1 MAVSKLVS
9 SCQSIGGESDQPD
22 PHISTTLEHIRS
34 IYAAR
39 LAICELNEAG
49 AAVPT
54 TCQSITMRMP
64 QKKGI
69 FRLPSGYKTHFNAAE
84 TVTKGQLESCLRS
97 LESRPQWWTS
107 YSNSRQNAVVI
118 CQAARFENEREE
130 IIALH
135 RSIIEG
141 SIKLDRGL
149 QEALKEAAAGSFRYK
164 EFIHAVED
172 MRSKLVGSME
182 ETELHF
188 KTTFEKLVLDMSA
201 YVSSI
206 IEPMV
211 SAIRGLHG
219 SAASLDRNIAN
230 AVEDVSKLQHILK
243 LFHEEGTAW
252 SQQQA
257 LTRQQDALSMSQLFS
272 SLHSN
277 LDTLLQGDMEKLS
290 NKVENFNSALE
301 WLAGRFAQILEQEQ
315 DISKRLSDVESALTG
330 SQMIAEDL
338 RSAQLG
344 QTELLEH
351 LLTNM
356 RIAQALADKQT
367 AAAANLQAMVDDVA
381 ERYREVP
388 AFRGLFGSYPAQ
400 TVYSLLIGFVGAQ
413 SLKAATVLLVVA
425 IYHIAT
431 TNML

>member
-1 MAVSKLVS
+1 
-9 SCQSIGGESDQPD
+9 
-22 PHISTTLEHIRS
+22 
-34 IYAAR
+34 
-39 LAICELNEAG
+39 
-49 AAVPT
+49 
-54 TCQSITMRMP
+54 MRMP

-206 IEPMV
+206 IEPMA

-219 SAASLDRNIAN
+219 SAASLDR
-230 AVEDVSKLQHILK
+230 
-243 LFHEEGTAW
+243 
-252 SQQQA
+252 
-257 LTRQQDALSMSQLFS
+257 
-272 SLHSN
+272 
-277 LDTLLQGDMEKLS
+277 
-290 NKVENFNSALE
+290 
-301 WLAGRFAQILEQEQ
+301 
-315 DISKRLSDVESALTG
+315 RLSDVESALTG

-400 TVYSLLIGFVGAQ
+400 TVYSLLVGFVGAQ

>member
-1 MAVSKLVS
+1 
-9 SCQSIGGESDQPD
+9 
-22 PHISTTLEHIRS
+22 
-34 IYAAR
+34 
-39 LAICELNEAG
+39 
-49 AAVPT
+49 
-54 TCQSITMRMP
+54 MRMP

-172 MRSKLVGSME
+172 MRSKLVDSME

-230 AVEDVSKLQHILK
+230 AVEDVNKLQHILK

-257 LTRQQDALSMSQLFS
+257 LTRQQDALSMSELFS

-277 LDTLLQGDMEKLS
+277 LDTLLQSDMEKLS
-290 NKVENFNSALE
+290 NKVENFNSAL
-301 WLAGRFAQILEQEQ
+301 ILEQEQ

-330 SQMIAEDL
+330 SQVIAEDL

-400 TVYSLLIGFVGAQ
+400 TVYSLLVGFVGAQ